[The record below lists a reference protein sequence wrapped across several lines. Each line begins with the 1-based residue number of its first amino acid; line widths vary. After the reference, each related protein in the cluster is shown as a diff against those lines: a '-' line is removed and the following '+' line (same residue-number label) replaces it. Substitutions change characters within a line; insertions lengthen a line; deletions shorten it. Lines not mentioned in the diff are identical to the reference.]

1 MRISD
6 WSSDVCSSDL
16 VFVTSQ
22 ECGNNA
28 VRPGL
33 KVSRPRTEAGA
44 EELLGLRVATVSE
57 TILACCRVLNLLD
70 AVTVI
75 ECAVHAGDITV
86 TDLDQIS
93 RMRRRG
99 APTLRRAL
107 RWGDG
112 RAESIWEVLVREIGR
127 AQV

>member
-107 RWGDG
+107 RWVDG
-112 RAESIWEVLVREIGR
+112 KIGR
-127 AQV
+127 ASCRARVCQSV